1 MQLLGPLRHSRLPS
15 PDPQPGAPSSPIR
28 SSLQV
33 QQSSVNL
40 MHSAGGGDRRQPAG
54 HRRAGAGPA
63 SSPAAGPGRREAGSA
78 GPEPSAPLRARRC
91 RRAALPRPAWGHRHR
106 ARRRLRSAE
115 GRAGAGLQA
124 AAGAGRVRRG
134 RLELPLRGSASGIST
149 PLRDKPAPRRLTRGL
164 RALRVGTVTARLR
177 PSPQ

>member
-1 MQLLGPLRHSRLPS
+1 MRREASSIRKRTAHPGAKQRRKDGREGDREWPAAFGRTGTSLGDRGAALPLPGPLRYSRFPS
-15 PDPQPGAPSSPIR
+15 PDPQPSAPSSPIR

-78 GPEPSAPLRARRC
+78 GPEPSASLRVRRC
-91 RRAALPRPAWGHRHR
+91 RRAALPRRAWGHRLH
-106 ARRRLRSAE
+106 E
-115 GRAGAGLQA
+115 A
-124 AAGAGRVRRG
+124 AA
-134 RLELPLRGSASGIST
+134 
-149 PLRDKPAPRRLTRGL
+149 
-164 RALRVGTVTARLR
+164 
-177 PSPQ
+177 